1 MIQSP
6 SAAASSSSYQF
17 IFDSALEVY
26 RKKTKNDLASHPLL
40 TRLELCDSPEAVLT
54 TLRRDIFVFDQAWN
68 SNDKSTRWLSS
79 TVKVLHVFSSIIS
92 EGVGL
97 VSLSGLVQGRHLD
110 AYYRRHIHPRW

>member
-6 SAAASSSSYQF
+6 SAAASNSNYQS

-40 TRLELCDSPEAVLT
+40 TRLESCGSPEAVLT
-54 TLRRDIFVFDQAWN
+54 TLRREILGFDQAQS
-68 SNDKSTRWLSS
+68 SNDKSTRWLNS
-79 TVKVLHVFSSIIS
+79 TVKVLYTFSSTIR

-97 VSLSGLVQGRHLD
+97 VSLS
-110 AYYRRHIHPRW
+110 